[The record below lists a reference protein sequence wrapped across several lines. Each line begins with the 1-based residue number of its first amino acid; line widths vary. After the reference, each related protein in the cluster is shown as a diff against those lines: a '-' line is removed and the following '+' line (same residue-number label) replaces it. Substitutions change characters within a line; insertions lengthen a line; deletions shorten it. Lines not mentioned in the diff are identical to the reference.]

1 MAADMEKII
10 DEISNMTV
18 LELSELVKA
27 LEDKFGV
34 SASAMPAVA
43 MPGVMPAADG
53 AAADGEEA
61 AAAEEKTE
69 FDVQLKEFGANK
81 IPVIKEVRSLT
92 GLGLKEAKE
101 KVESAPVV
109 IQEGISKEDAEKAKE
124 QLEELGA
131 VVEIV

>member
-1 MAADMEKII
+1 MAADLEKLI

-34 SASAMPAVA
+34 SASAAPAIA
-43 MPGVMPAADG
+43 MPGMMPAAP
-53 AAADGEEA
+53 AADGEEA
-61 AAAEEKTE
+61 AEAEEKTE
-69 FDVQLKEFGANK
+69 FDVQLKDFGSKK
-81 IPVIKEVRSLT
+81 IPVIKEVRAIT

-109 IQEGISKEDAEKAKE
+109 IQEGIAKEDAEKTKE
-124 QLEELGA
+124 QLEALGA
-131 VVEIV
+131 EVEII

>member
-1 MAADMEKII
+1 MADIEQLI

-34 SASAMPAVA
+34 SASAAPAIA
-43 MPGVMPAADG
+43 MPGMMPAA
-53 AAADGEEA
+53 AAEEA
-61 AAAEEKTE
+61 PAEEEEKTE
-69 FDVQLKEFGANK
+69 FDVQLKEFGAQK
-81 IPVIKEVRSLT
+81 IPVIKEVRAVT

-109 IQEGISKEDAEKAKE
+109 IQEGISKEEAEKTKE
-124 QLEELGA
+124 QLEALGA
-131 VVEIV
+131 TVEIL

>member
-1 MAADMEKII
+1 MAADMEKLI

-34 SASAMPAVA
+34 SASAAPAIA
-43 MPGVMPAADG
+43 MPGMMPAAP
-53 AAADGEEA
+53 AADGEEA
-61 AAAEEKTE
+61 AEAEEQTE
-69 FDVQLKEFGANK
+69 FDVQLKDFGSKK
-81 IPVIKEVRSLT
+81 IPVIKEVRAIT

-109 IQEGISKEDAEKAKE
+109 IQEGIAKEEAEKTKE
-124 QLEELGA
+124 QLEDLGA
-131 VVEIV
+131 EVEII